1 MFKAD
6 SIFCAPNIL
15 ILFINMVLLSR
26 TTSTDNMSS
35 CDPYMY
41 PYQVTSNLY
50 NFTFC
55 LVPLLTFL

>member
-26 TTSTDNMSS
+26 TTSTDNMAS

-41 PYQVTSNLY
+41 PYQVTSDLY
-50 NFTFC
+50 N
-55 LVPLLTFL
+55 